1 MHSVGLTRMKRSST
15 GGGGDGG
22 KKQKG
27 ADFEGD
33 FPRGKP
39 AASDMK
45 DMKKPQTKVRRD
57 VWSASAAARDSRR
70 CSHQEPGVG
79 FHVEGIHAPNRVS
92 AKHGATLSPHQS
104 NITALPW

>member
-1 MHSVGLTRMKRSST
+1 LHSVGLTRMKRSST

-27 ADFEGD
+27 AQDFEGD

-45 DMKKPQTKVRRD
+45 DMKKPQTKVRHGG
-57 VWSASAAARDSRR
+57 SASAPARDSRR
-70 CSHQEPGVG
+70 CSHQQRG
-79 FHVEGIHAPNRVS
+79 GIFSRGRDSCPEQS
-92 AKHGATLSPHQS
+92 FSDGLSPHQS
-104 NITALPW
+104 NITALPP